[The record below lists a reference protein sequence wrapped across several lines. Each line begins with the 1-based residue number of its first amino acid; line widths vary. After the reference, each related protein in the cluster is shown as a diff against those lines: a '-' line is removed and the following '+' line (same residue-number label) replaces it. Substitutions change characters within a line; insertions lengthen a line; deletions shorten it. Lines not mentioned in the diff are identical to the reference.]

1 MLRLRSDDPTLDDL
15 LSRANLVSKVGDLVA
30 ACQTPHVFGV
40 HGDWGVGKTSFLHQV
55 QRYLTGEC
63 PQQELAG
70 KAAGK
75 HSDHV
80 TVVWFEAWRYQN
92 ETVPVVALL
101 QEIRTQLPWT
111 ARFRKQIV
119 KMGEV
124 TARSALLAIE
134 DLTKKIGIQ
143 ASKIEES
150 GEKWEQANLAVALPS
165 HVIRQHLEKAITTL
179 LGSGKGKKCPACDDG
194 AEDNQRLVVIVDDL
208 DRCSSD
214 AAYALLEGIKIYL
227 NLRSCVFVLGM
238 NQGIIEDAI
247 TAHMP
252 KSDGES
258 APARKLRAREYM
270 DKLCQSVIQLPL
282 VDDPAGLLD
291 ACLEGLAI
299 RERIVSIS
307 RAAKCLPANP
317 RKIKTLANIIRR
329 SGEELSEK
337 VLQSADPDRT
347 ARCFLLIACLYQY
360 HPDVYRVLEHQP
372 GFYSEIQRWA
382 TDSNVKVEYASLER
396 LKRRPVTSIPSP
408 STPNVTAALGELYV
422 DPGDPEYFRLQQ
434 LFLELNAVT
443 ENEIRQ
449 VIAIL

>member
-1 MLRLRSDDPTLDDL
+1 
-15 LSRANLVSKVGDLVA
+15 
-30 ACQTPHVFGV
+30 
-40 HGDWGVGKTSFLHQV
+40 
-55 QRYLTGEC
+55 
-63 PQQELAG
+63 
-70 KAAGK
+70 
-75 HSDHV
+75 
-80 TVVWFEAWRYQN
+80 
-92 ETVPVVALL
+92 
-101 QEIRTQLPWT
+101 
-111 ARFRKQIV
+111 
-119 KMGEV
+119 
-124 TARSALLAIE
+124 LLAIE

-179 LGSGKGKKCPACDDG
+179 LGSSGKRKKCPGCDDG
-194 AEDNQRLVVIVDDL
+194 AEDDQRLVVIVDDL

-258 APARKLRAREYM
+258 APLRKLRAREYM
-270 DKLCQSVIQLPL
+270 DKLCQSVIQIPL
-282 VDDPAGLLD
+282 VKDPAGLLD
-291 ACLEGLAI
+291 ACLEGLVI
-299 RERIVSIS
+299 RERIVTIS
-307 RAAKCLPANP
+307 REARCLPANP
-317 RKIKTLANIIRR
+317 RKIKTLANVIRR
-329 SGEELSEK
+329 SGDELSDK
-337 VLQSADPDRT
+337 VTNSADPDRM

-360 HPDVYRVLEHQP
+360 HPDVYRIIEHQP
-372 GFYSEIQRWA
+372 DFYAEIQRWA
-382 TDSNVKVEYASLER
+382 TDSNVSVEYVSLKG

-408 STPNVTAALGELYV
+408 STPSVSAALGELYV

-434 LFLELNAVT
+434 LFIELKAVT